1 MSVIYHTYN
10 SDSNWIILLTH
21 VTWFFFFVCLLS
33 FFSFSTRNSAYVN
46 ATDDELDAQP
56 CWTNVDAT
64 SQWAN
69 FKRLDC
75 YRLSLIGFIC
85 LLGPFTFF
93 NVQKTKY
100 IQMCTILLR
109 WMAFSIM
116 ISIAIRRLM
125 VNGPQGDP
133 PLANPYGMPSLF
145 GTCVYSFMCHH
156 SLPSLVA
163 PIRDK
168 GGLHKMLSGDYM
180 LIATFYL
187 FLAMT
192 GSFAFAHL
200 EDLYTLNFIP
210 TAKQSDIFLVF
221 IEYFLALFPVFTLS
235 ASFPIIAITLRNNLE
250 ALFMGT
256 TTQPNGNT
264 DAAYSSFC
272 QFLLRRC
279 AFPLMAILPPIV
291 ITFFTDSLASLVSFT
306 GSYAGTGI
314 QYIIPVALVWQARKT
329 CRAILGQG
337 IINDFRSPFQ
347 NIAWLIFVFVWSV
360 TSVVLVTVNFLTHS
374 IHQQPAHLGIHLTH

>member
-1 MSVIYHTYN
+1 MSCSKI
-10 SDSNWIILLTH
+10 
-21 VTWFFFFVCLLS
+21 C
-33 FFSFSTRNSAYVN
+33 FSIFSTRNSTYANV
-46 ATDDELDAQP
+46 TDDLLDNQP
-56 CWTNVDAT
+56 CWTTNVYGEWAT
-64 SQWAN
+64 
-69 FKRLDC
+69 FTRLDC
-75 YRLSLIGFIC
+75 YRLSLIAFIV

-109 WMAFSIM
+109 WLAFSIM
-116 ISIAIRRLM
+116 ISIAVRRLIVTGQEGYPSM
-125 VNGPQGDP
+125 
-133 PLANPYGMPSLF
+133 ANVYGIPSLF

-168 GGLHKMLSGDYM
+168 KGLFSMLSADYM
-180 LIATFYL
+180 LIGSFYL

-192 GSFAFAHL
+192 GSFAFAQL

-210 TAKQSDIFLVF
+210 SAKQSDLFLLF

-250 ALFMGT
+250 TLFMNSNSQT
-256 TTQPNGNT
+256 TASPES
-264 DAAYSSFC
+264 AYSSFC

-279 AFPLMAILPPIV
+279 TFPLLAILPPIV
-291 ITFFTDSLASLVSFT
+291 VTFFTDSLASLVSFT

-314 QYIIPVALVWQARKT
+314 QYIIPIALVWQARKT
-329 CRAILGQG
+329 CRTILGQG
-337 IINDFRSPFQ
+337 IINDYQSPFQ
-347 NIAWLIFVFVWSV
+347 SVFWLIFVLVWSC
-360 TSVVLVTVNFLTHS
+360 TSVVFVTVNFLTNS
-374 IHQQPAHLGIHLTH
+374 LQQSNQLVTGIRASDLFIPEASL